1 MPAPLRLILTA
12 SIALLAAPCLLQ
24 AQSGAWGGQISMFS
38 PMGGAKTWTGST
50 VGPALDITE
59 SFALGQDDTIRM
71 RFGYWDAKAS
81 SSLPQVL
88 AVPGGTPA
96 SVPANTR
103 NEVFGFSYG
112 GEYVRNLPARLYVLA
127 GLGVTYLTATRT
139 GTFDLTAAGYGP
151 TSANFGANNFMPYF
165 CLGLGCQLTHNLALE
180 ARYQASS
187 LRAQSRGVDLSSAG
201 IASPGQATV
210 DKTSISGL
218 TVGLALAF

>member
-1 MPAPLRLILTA
+1 MPAPLRLFLTA
-12 SIALLAAPCLLQ
+12 SLGILAAPSLLQ
-24 AQSGAWGGQISMFS
+24 AQSGAWGGEIGVFS

-59 SFALGQDDTIRM
+59 SFPLGQDDTIRM

-88 AVPGGTPA
+88 AVPGGAAA

-103 NEVFGFSYG
+103 NEAFGFTYG
-112 GEYVRNLPARLYVLA
+112 GEYVRNLPARLYVLG
-127 GLGVTYLTATRT
+127 GLGVTYLTVTRT

-165 CLGLGCQLTHNLALE
+165 CLGLGCQLTRNLALE

-187 LRAQSRGVDLSSAG
+187 LRAQYRGIDLSSAG
-201 IASPGQATV
+201 IGGPGRVTV
-210 DKTSISGL
+210 DKLSLSGL
-218 TVGLALAF
+218 TLGLALAF